1 MYINIIKNMIQTQT
15 KILFIILYDDNYYP
29 IFRYHLVHF
38 ACIDAPCK
46 NGATCLPNA
55 SAGGVKCIC
64 TAEWKGLF
72 CESKCELIAS
82 NCPDSAEDLIQ
93 QMFSK

>member
-1 MYINIIKNMIQTQT
+1 MIQTQT
-15 KILFIILYDDNYYP
+15 KILFILYDDNYYP
-29 IFRYHLVHF
+29 ICLYHLVHF
-38 ACIDAPCK
+38 ACTDAPCK

-55 SAGGVKCIC
+55 SAGGVQCIC
-64 TAEWKGLF
+64 TAGTKGLF